1 MEKKEKKVG
10 SDGRFMYE
18 YITFLPSKTKKPY
31 IILATSRINTIDPV
45 RGSELPVIGSSLDSF
60 PSVKLIDR

>member
-18 YITFLPSKTKKPY
+18 YITFVPSKTNKPSFLFVQYLGSLRRPREYRY
-31 IILATSRINTIDPV
+31 IEDKYHRSCQR
-45 RGSELPVIGSSLDSF
+45 
-60 PSVKLIDR
+60 K